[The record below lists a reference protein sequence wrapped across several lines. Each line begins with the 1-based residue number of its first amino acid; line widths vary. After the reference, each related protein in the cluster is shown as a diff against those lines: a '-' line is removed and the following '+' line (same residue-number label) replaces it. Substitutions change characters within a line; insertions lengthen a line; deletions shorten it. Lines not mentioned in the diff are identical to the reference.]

1 MSSNA
6 RASGMPSSSAGK
18 EVGDIVQTPD
28 APIKSWR
35 YLGGGK
41 WEPNDVVR
49 FTETSPGGGNRF
61 LVGGQELIQ
70 VAVVRQGIGSDL
82 PSRPDAEIVHWYASD
97 RVAPDPDHPHDQV
110 FPAGPLLLFA
120 RDQQGASHDAGNP
133 SAVSNASGVGVL
145 GGAISVM
152 LDQSPR
158 INDAAGSGAARPT
171 YYGRTNLLLTSENL
185 DGWDKTALGAGVL
198 PAILPAAGVAP
209 DGSNTAIHV
218 TLDCGDTASS
228 ANRSYIRASHTSVQG
243 TEYRA
248 RIWLKAATPSDVG
261 KTIRAIH
268 ENSNASGLLHVLT
281 ADWVM
286 LERSPVRG
294 ATGTLTN
301 WLLECRG
308 TFTQQSASFLM
319 WHPDLRYLGADAG
332 VAPYQP
338 ITAAADYVTQGFPVG
353 ALFDG
358 VDDAMTVAAGGGG
371 TTGFFWCGAI
381 RLEKIG
387 AEQTL
392 FSDTGAN
399 TGYRVRISASNQLE
413 FSAGNGSAYTSIATA
428 RALKVGE
435 RAVCTAWHD
444 GANLYAQL
452 DDGDIASTAFATAT
466 AGTAGY
472 TIGKDNGAAS
482 GYFGGVLYAYC
493 YLRNTSPSAPW
504 RDLVQLYAAGKA
516 KLPMGA

>member
-1 MSSNA
+1 MTKKLK
-6 RASGMPSSSAGK
+6 SGTPFVYD
-18 EVGDIVQTPD
+18 ENDRVVGIRDPHTGTDTDLVIAV
-28 APIKSWR
+28 
-35 YLGGGK
+35 
-41 WEPNDVVR
+41 
-49 FTETSPGGGNRF
+49 TSPGGGNRF
-61 LVGGQELIQ
+61 LVGSQELIQ

-97 RVAPDPDHPHDQV
+97 RVAPDADHPHDQV

-145 GGAISVM
+145 GGAISAM

-158 INDAAGSGAARPT
+158 TNDAVGSGGERPT

-185 DGWDKTALGAGVL
+185 DGWDKLNAGSGLVPVVTL
-198 PAILPAAGVAP
+198 NAGVAP
-209 DGSNTAIHV
+209 DGSNTAIRV
-218 TLDCGDTASS
+218 DLNCVDTSS
-228 ANRSYIRASHTSVQG
+228 TSHRSYVRAAHTSG
-243 TEYRA
+243 ANTEYKA
-248 RIWLKAATPSDVG
+248 RIWLKAATPADVG
-261 KTIRAIH
+261 KEVRLLN
-268 ENSNASGLLHVLT
+268 ENTVAHSNLKYTLT
-281 ADWVM
+281 ADWTLV
-286 LERSPVRG
+286 ERNPVR
-294 ATGTLTN
+294 TGSGTTTN
-301 WLLECRG
+301 WFIECRG
-308 TFTQQSASFLM
+308 TVTQQSASVLL

-338 ITAAADYVTQGFPVG
+338 ITAAANYVTQGFPVG

-358 VDDAMTVAAGGGG
+358 FDDAMTVAAGGGG

-387 AEQTL
+387 AAQTL
-392 FSDTGAN
+392 FADTGTN
-399 TGYRVRISASNQLE
+399 TGYRVRINASNQLE
-413 FSAGNGSAYTSIATA
+413 LSAGNGSAYTSIATA

-444 GANLYAQL
+444 GANLYVQL
-452 DDGDIASTAFATAT
+452 DDGDIASTAFVTTT

-472 TIGKDNGAAS
+472 TIGKDNGAS
-482 GYFGGVLYAYC
+482 SSYFGGVLYAYC
-493 YLRNTSPSAPW
+493 YLRNVSPSAPW